1 MKKNG
6 VHSTFQHIQ
15 LVLANYFK
23 QFEHEYTLS
32 SQERQCYL
40 NQGFVKTGDKLICD
54 LVLVKE
60 NNIPWMNWK
69 KGMIVKVIRGRGN
82 MVRGVELCIFQ
93 PKLNRTMTINRPLQ
107 LIVPFEIN
115 KPEDD
120 ITHSRRNTAVNAEV
134 IIKLLVNDKQQ

>member
-1 MKKNG
+1 
-6 VHSTFQHIQ
+6 
-15 LVLANYFK
+15 
-23 QFEHEYTLS
+23 
-32 SQERQCYL
+32 
-40 NQGFVKTGDKLICD
+40 
-54 LVLVKE
+54 
-60 NNIPWMNWK
+60 MNWK

-115 KPEDD
+115 KPEND
-120 ITHSRRNTAVNAEV
+120 ITRSRRNAAVNAEV

>member
-1 MKKNG
+1 
-6 VHSTFQHIQ
+6 
-15 LVLANYFK
+15 
-23 QFEHEYTLS
+23 
-32 SQERQCYL
+32 
-40 NQGFVKTGDKLICD
+40 
-54 LVLVKE
+54 
-60 NNIPWMNWK
+60 MNWK

-120 ITHSRRNTAVNAEV
+120 ITRSRRNAAVNAEV